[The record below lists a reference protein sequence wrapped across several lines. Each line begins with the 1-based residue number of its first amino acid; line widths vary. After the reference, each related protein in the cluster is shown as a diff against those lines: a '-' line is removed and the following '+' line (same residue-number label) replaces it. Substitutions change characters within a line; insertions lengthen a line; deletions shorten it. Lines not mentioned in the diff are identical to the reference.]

1 MRKVAKCASL
11 LVLATTA
18 TFPTIVAAQENAE
31 PQPAQAADGAVA
43 DIVAWL
49 AIIAGGLALVGAA
62 FIAFIGHL

>member
-18 TFPTIVAAQENAE
+18 AFPTIVAAQETAE

-43 DIVAWL
+43 DIVVTGIRQSL
-49 AIIAGGLALVGAA
+49 S
-62 FIAFIGHL
+62 